1 MSTFETTT
9 INPISTILLAFK
21 RLRRA
26 GPEKVLNHLR
36 NPTPSDERDR
46 DYGYLLDA
54 LSTLC
59 SFASPGQSASAAVR
73 LFDESNHLF
82 LATSL
87 PAPSTLQD
95 QLNAWITLIQDL
107 PVDPSSS
114 EDDDSFESFDC
125 DRDYTPSEESF
136 IIDVYRGCYKK
147 LLDVINRDDIGQN
160 LLDSVV
166 DMTERILEI
175 PKLEF
180 VTCLELLVGM
190 GKSNSKTFSADDLL
204 SLHLTARAVAPS
216 MRSIS
221 GSRTQYTARE
231 CIEVDCEHREGP
243 TYHHDRFAVSES
255 VYRLTHAIDVLIAF
269 ATCGHHKA
277 RIQLPWN
284 VVWVDVPAPSAAP
297 QFLAAAN
304 PEALAKIVGKKVY
317 NKLASNKLAT
327 FEPTASRLAA
337 GTVEV
342 SAGHF
347 TGRGVVHCA
356 SALLSY
362 ILSKQLQN
370 DVVQY
375 IGCSHAICYACLML
389 VQAYNEAFEADFE
402 VGRRDVR
409 LEELDIAWAYPEG
422 MGPVAYKELLEG
434 LVRDLRELATQPYSG
449 AARPIS
455 EWPTFCEPMNHV
467 LTDFSQ

>member
-1 MSTFETTT
+1 MSTFEATT

-21 RLRRA
+21 RLRRP

-36 NPTPSDERDR
+36 NPTPSDDRDR
-46 DYGYLLDA
+46 NYGYLLDA

-59 SFASPGQSASAAVR
+59 SFAGPCQSASSAAQ

-107 PVDPSSS
+107 PVHPSSS
-114 EDDDSFESFDC
+114 EDDDFESL

-136 IIDVYRGCYKK
+136 IVDVYRACHKK
-147 LLDVINRDDIGQN
+147 LLDVFNRDDIGQN
-160 LLDSVV
+160 LLVSVV

-175 PKLEF
+175 PKLQF
-180 VTCLELLVGM
+180 VTNMELLVGM
-190 GKSNSKTFSADDLL
+190 SKSNSKTFSADDLL
-204 SLHLTARAVAPS
+204 SLHRTARAVAPS
-216 MRSIS
+216 LCSIS
-221 GSRTQYTARE
+221 GSRTQYAARE

-255 VYRLTHAIDVLIAF
+255 VYRMTHAIDVLIAF

-284 VVWVDVPAPSAAP
+284 VVWVDVPSAAP
-297 QFLAAAN
+297 QFLATTS
-304 PEALAKIVGKKVY
+304 PEALAKIIGKKVY
-317 NKLASNKLAT
+317 DKLASNKLAS
-327 FEPTASRLAA
+327 FEPTGSGLPA

-342 SAGHF
+342 SPGHF

-356 SALLSY
+356 SALLLY

-402 VGRRDVR
+402 VGRRDVQ
-409 LEELDIAWAYPEG
+409 LAELDIAWAYPEG
-422 MGPVAYKELLEG
+422 MGAVAYKELLEG
-434 LVRDLRELATQPYSG
+434 LIRDLRELATQPYFG

-455 EWPTFCEPMNHV
+455 EQPTLKEPLNHV